1 METAKGADNMPV
13 LDNTPVPYAI
23 VVIKGTSPGDREW
36 HVTWR
41 AYKGATLVEVTS
53 VTTGTASDDWTSLAS
68 QRASDME
75 SAYFAAGY
83 ALP

>member
-1 METAKGADNMPV
+1 MPV

-23 VVIKGTSPGDREW
+23 VVIKGATPTDREW

-41 AYKGATLVEVTS
+41 AYKGSTLVEVVS
-53 VTTGTASDDWTSLAS
+53 VTTGTDADDWASLAS
-68 QRASDME
+68 QRTSDMTA
-75 SAYFAAGY
+75 AYAAAGY